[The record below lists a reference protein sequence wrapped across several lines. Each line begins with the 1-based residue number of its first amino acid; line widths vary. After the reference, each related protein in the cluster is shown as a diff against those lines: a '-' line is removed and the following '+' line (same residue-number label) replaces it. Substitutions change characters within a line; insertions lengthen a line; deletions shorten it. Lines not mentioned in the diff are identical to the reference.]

1 MKFLQV
7 WWSSFWRQ
15 LRGQPT
21 STVLCCSPPSP
32 LDWMRWD
39 MPSRRLEEM
48 TTWQKPFTFSASIRR
63 RMDWGRKRG
72 LRDRGAWGCPA
83 SSTLARGGLG
93 CRVWGQVPVGCP
105 GPCAP
110 SKLLSVGREG

>member
-39 MPSRRLEEM
+39 MPSRRLEEI
-48 TTWQKPFTFSASIRR
+48 TT
-63 RMDWGRKRG
+63 
-72 LRDRGAWGCPA
+72 
-83 SSTLARGGLG
+83 
-93 CRVWGQVPVGCP
+93 
-105 GPCAP
+105 
-110 SKLLSVGREG
+110 